1 MRPCLTRLPFPLA
14 AAAPRQLT
22 TTYAYDARGNVTAE
36 TTRSEMAGHVPSR
49 TARASNFVDGR
60 HPGTVTD
67 AAD

>member
-1 MRPCLTRLPFPLA
+1 MPYTPSLPLSSRR
-14 AAAPRQLT
+14 APKLT
-22 TTYAYDARGNVTAE
+22 TTYAYDARGDVTAE

-49 TARASNFVDGR
+49 TAHTSNFVDGR